1 MSDQWSAAPF
11 QRIASYYDDLVGRHG
26 HDPKACDY
34 GRRESQRIKFQV
46 LAKVMDLRDKRILN
60 VGCGFADYA
69 RYLAET
75 VGPVTYTGIDLSSR
89 MIQEGKRLSPHL
101 DLRVANLL
109 ATDVTSWDVVTA
121 NGIFYLLGE
130 EARNL
135 MPQLIRAMFER
146 AGMAVAF
153 NSLSSWAAR
162 QEPGEFYADPL
173 ETVTFCRTLSPW
185 VVLRHNYFPHDFTV
199 YLYRKQL
206 A

>member
-46 LAKVMDLRDKRILN
+46 LAEVMDLRDKRILD

-146 AGMAVAF
+146 GHGGRLQFLEFLGRQAGAGGVLRRPLGDRDVLPNAF
-153 NSLSSWAAR
+153 
-162 QEPGEFYADPL
+162 PL
-173 ETVTFCRTLSPW
+173 GGAPSQLLSP
-185 VVLRHNYFPHDFTV
+185 
-199 YLYRKQL
+199 
-206 A
+206 